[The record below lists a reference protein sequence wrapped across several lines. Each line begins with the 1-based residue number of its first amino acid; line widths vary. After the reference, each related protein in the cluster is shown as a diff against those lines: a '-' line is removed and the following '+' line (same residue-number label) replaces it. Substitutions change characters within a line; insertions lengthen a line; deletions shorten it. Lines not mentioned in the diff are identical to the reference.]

1 MSLCRFPFIACE
13 IFTCDVDIILRALVE
28 DVQVNFLDLLFS
40 FLKPDHPHSTL
51 LAGYF
56 SKVLIRLI
64 GADENMQFSYMDTMQ
79 CVEDTDVLE
88 MIVDK
93 FSSSVSALT
102 EGERSGSDSNGGCD
116 DGEQQRTTAKRNN
129 SSDGVGDVIQATE
142 AGSRALG
149 RE

>member
-1 MSLCRFPFIACE
+1 IDLFLLF
-13 IFTCDVDIILRALVE
+13 
-28 DVQVNFLDLLFS
+28 QFLDLLFS

-93 FSSSVSALT
+93 FSSSVSKQADLT
-102 EGERSGSDSNGGCD
+102 EGERSGSDSNGDCD
-116 DGEQQRTTAKRNN
+116 DGEEKQQQRWCRRRNP
-129 SSDGVGDVIQATE
+129 SD
-142 AGSRALG
+142 
-149 RE
+149 